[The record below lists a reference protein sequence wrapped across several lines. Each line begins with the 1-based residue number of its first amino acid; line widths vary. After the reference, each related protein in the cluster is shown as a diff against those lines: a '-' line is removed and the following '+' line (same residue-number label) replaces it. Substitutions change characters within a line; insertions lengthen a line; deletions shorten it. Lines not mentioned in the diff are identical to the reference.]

1 MEKFKYCLKFKFR
14 FQNTQKFIRA
24 CSVPPFK
31 IWSSQSCNLPR
42 TDSPSVWYF
51 NMFFG
56 KAIIKNQF
64 GQKVPIMQ
72 EPPRQARNNQ
82 VRCLSLLFAVLSKVQ
97 AACLVGS
104 SPSAARH
111 QREPHIS
118 SIISRCGTAWSI
130 GTRVHAM
137 SSMISL
143 FGGRASETH

>member
-24 CSVPPFK
+24 CSGPPFK

-104 SPSAARH
+104 SPICRQTS
-111 QREPHIS
+111 
-118 SIISRCGTAWSI
+118 T
-130 GTRVHAM
+130 
-137 SSMISL
+137 
-143 FGGRASETH
+143 